1 MSNRRKRRNRPSLQK
16 DQKKEEEKEEI
27 QNVDSESKET
37 EVEEVKKESQVHQ
50 EEILDESDDQNV
62 DFSTPCLDVNTFLGG
77 AFKKLLGGK
86 NIMTNAAQ
94 QQINPFTQM
103 SNPAIPVQAQQ
114 QQVPVQQQPVQT
126 QVPVQQ
132 VQAPI
137 QQVPVQQQPV
147 QTQVPVQ
154 QQPVQ
159 TQVPVQQAQAPIQQ
173 VPVQQQPQ
181 MQVIQQNPVQNAQNM
196 SALLSAY
203 SALPNAAT
211 NQVPDN
217 VKNMIKSE
225 GYGEVIAKIQNLSPE
240 KQQIAFMLLQ
250 EANTGKK
257 LITDEQADKAV
268 ELLDI
273 NNDEDDDSWTT
284 KDYLMAGGAAAV
296 AGGVAYLAYN
306 HFKEDD
312 VSDVIE
318 TSGEALN
325 TLSKYVSFS

>member
-1 MSNRRKRRNRPSLQK
+1 MSNKRRNKTLQK
-16 DQKKEEEKEEI
+16 VQKEEKKEDIQSVEFETKEA
-27 QNVDSESKET
+27 
-37 EVEEVKKESQVHQ
+37 EVEEESQIHQ
-50 EEILDESDDQNV
+50 EEIPDESDDQNV
-62 DFSTPCLDVNTFLGG
+62 DFSTPCLNADTFLGG
-77 AFKKLLGGK
+77 VFKHLLGGN
-86 NIMTNAAQ
+86 NIMSQNAHQ
-94 QQINPFTQM
+94 QANPFAQM
-103 SNPAIPVQAQQ
+103 SNPTIPAQAVQ
-114 QQVPVQQQPVQT
+114 QQVPVQTQPVQTQIPPVQQVPAQAPVQQIPVQQPVQT
-126 QVPVQQ
+126 
-132 VQAPI
+132 
-137 QQVPVQQQPV
+137 
-147 QTQVPVQ
+147 
-154 QQPVQ
+154 
-159 TQVPVQQAQAPIQQ
+159 
-173 VPVQQQPQ
+173 QPQ

-203 SALPNAAT
+203 SALPNAAA

-257 LITDEQADKAV
+257 LITDDQAEKAV
-268 ELLDI
+268 ELLDVD
-273 NNDEDDDSWTT
+273 NDKDDDSWTT
-284 KDYLMAGGAAAV
+284 TDYLMAGGAAVVATGAAV
-296 AGGVAYLAYN
+296 LAYK

>member
-1 MSNRRKRRNRPSLQK
+1 MSNKRRNKTLQK
-16 DQKKEEEKEEI
+16 VQKEEKKEDIQSVEFETKEA
-27 QNVDSESKET
+27 
-37 EVEEVKKESQVHQ
+37 EVEEESQIHQ
-50 EEILDESDDQNV
+50 EEIPDESDDQNV
-62 DFSTPCLDVNTFLGG
+62 DFSTPCLNADTFLGG
-77 AFKKLLGGK
+77 VFKHLLGGN
-86 NIMTNAAQ
+86 NIMSQNAQ
-94 QQINPFTQM
+94 QQANPFAQM
-103 SNPAIPVQAQQ
+103 SNPTIPAQAVQ
-114 QQVPVQQQPVQT
+114 QQVPVQTQIPPVQQVPAQAPVQQIPVQQPVQT
-126 QVPVQQ
+126 
-132 VQAPI
+132 
-137 QQVPVQQQPV
+137 
-147 QTQVPVQ
+147 
-154 QQPVQ
+154 
-159 TQVPVQQAQAPIQQ
+159 
-173 VPVQQQPQ
+173 QPQ

-203 SALPNAAT
+203 SALPNAAA

-257 LITDEQADKAV
+257 LITDDQAEKAV
-268 ELLDI
+268 ELLDVD
-273 NNDEDDDSWTT
+273 NDKDDDSWTAT
-284 KDYLMAGGAAAV
+284 DYLMAGGAAVVATGAAV
-296 AGGVAYLAYN
+296 LAYK

>member
-1 MSNRRKRRNRPSLQK
+1 MSNKRRNKTLQK
-16 DQKKEEEKEEI
+16 VQKEEKKEDIQSVEFETKEA
-27 QNVDSESKET
+27 
-37 EVEEVKKESQVHQ
+37 EVEEESQIHQ
-50 EEILDESDDQNV
+50 EEIPDESDDQNV
-62 DFSTPCLDVNTFLGG
+62 DFSTPCLNADTFLGG
-77 AFKKLLGGK
+77 VFKHLLGGN
-86 NIMTNAAQ
+86 NIMSQNAQ
-94 QQINPFTQM
+94 QQANPFAQM
-103 SNPAIPVQAQQ
+103 NNPTIPAQAVQ
-114 QQVPVQQQPVQT
+114 QQVLVKTKPVQTEIPPVQQVPAQAPVQQIPVQQPVQT
-126 QVPVQQ
+126 
-132 VQAPI
+132 
-137 QQVPVQQQPV
+137 
-147 QTQVPVQ
+147 
-154 QQPVQ
+154 
-159 TQVPVQQAQAPIQQ
+159 
-173 VPVQQQPQ
+173 QPQ

-203 SALPNAAT
+203 SALPNAAA

-257 LITDEQADKAV
+257 LITDDQAEKAV
-268 ELLDI
+268 ELLDVD
-273 NNDEDDDSWTT
+273 NDKDDDSWTAT
-284 KDYLMAGGAAAV
+284 DYLMAGGAAVVATGAAV
-296 AGGVAYLAYN
+296 LAYK

>member
-1 MSNRRKRRNRPSLQK
+1 MSNKRKNKTLQK
-16 DQKKEEEKEEI
+16 VQKEEKKEDIQSVEFETKEAEVKEE
-27 QNVDSESKET
+27 
-37 EVEEVKKESQVHQ
+37 SQIHQ
-50 EEILDESDDQNV
+50 EEIPDESDDQNV
-62 DFSTPCLDVNTFLGG
+62 DFSTPCLNADTFLGG
-77 AFKKLLGGK
+77 VFKHLLGGN
-86 NIMTNAAQ
+86 NIMSQNAQ
-94 QQINPFTQM
+94 QQVNPFAQT
-103 SNPAIPVQAQQ
+103 SNPTIPVQAVQ
-114 QQVPVQQQPVQT
+114 QQVPVQTQPVQTQIPPVQQVPAQAPVQQPVQT
-126 QVPVQQ
+126 
-132 VQAPI
+132 
-137 QQVPVQQQPV
+137 
-147 QTQVPVQ
+147 
-154 QQPVQ
+154 
-159 TQVPVQQAQAPIQQ
+159 
-173 VPVQQQPQ
+173 QPQ

-203 SALPNAAT
+203 SALPNAAA

-257 LITDEQADKAV
+257 LITDDQAEKAV
-268 ELLDI
+268 ELLDVD
-273 NNDEDDDSWTT
+273 NDKDDDSWTAT
-284 KDYLMAGGAAAV
+284 DYLMAGGAAVVATGAAV
-296 AGGVAYLAYN
+296 LAYK